1 MTYLNKLDLELAK
14 LQQISKTK
22 KHFKV
27 EWIPQEQSPIEGKVD
42 GDTIT
47 IYSENMED
55 ALDTLRHE
63 FIDYL
68 VSQVIKPHVEIINVL
83 LFVLSQDGYDKK
95 EDIVEKLVQLYKS

>member
-1 MTYLNKLDLELAK
+1 MYYTKLHLELAK
-14 LQQISKTK
+14 LHQISKIK

-27 EWIPQEQSPIEGKVD
+27 KWIPQEQSSIEGKVD

-68 VSQVIKPHVEIINVL
+68 ISQAIRPYIEIINVL

>member
-1 MTYLNKLDLELAK
+1 MYYNKLHLELVK

-22 KHFKV
+22 KYFKV
-27 EWIPQEQSPIEGKVD
+27 KWIPQEQSSIEGKVD

-47 IYSENMED
+47 IYSENIED

-68 VSQVIKPHVEIINVL
+68 VSQVTRPYIDIINVL

>member
-1 MTYLNKLDLELAK
+1 
-14 LQQISKTK
+14 
-22 KHFKV
+22 
-27 EWIPQEQSPIEGKVD
+27 VD

-47 IYSENMED
+47 IYSENIED

-68 VSQVIKPHVEIINVL
+68 ISQAIKPYIKL
-83 LFVLSQDGYDKK
+83 LNALLSLISQNAYNKK